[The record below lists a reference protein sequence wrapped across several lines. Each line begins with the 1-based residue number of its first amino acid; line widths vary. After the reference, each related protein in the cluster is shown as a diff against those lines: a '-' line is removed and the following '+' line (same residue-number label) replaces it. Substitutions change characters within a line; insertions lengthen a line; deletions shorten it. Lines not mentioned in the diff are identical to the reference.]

1 MGFFPNFEVY
11 YLEENEALE
20 SPGVQDLQVTEFLES
35 ACLLP
40 DVTVFVEGKIAYWI
54 LCWWFEGL
62 LHDTLLHFE
71 FVCMEI
77 VTEAAGVYVFF
88 SILQH
93 WKLKISIMIFAW
105 AL

>member
-54 LCWWFEGL
+54 LCW
-62 LHDTLLHFE
+62 
-71 FVCMEI
+71 
-77 VTEAAGVYVFF
+77 
-88 SILQH
+88 
-93 WKLKISIMIFAW
+93 
-105 AL
+105 